1 MKQPHILISGA
12 GLAGS
17 LMAIYL
23 AKRGWRVTVFEQRP
37 DMRKTAMMAGRSIN
51 LALSNRGIMAL
62 REMGIDTEILTQAV
76 QMLGRM
82 LHDKVG
88 NLKFA
93 PYGKDETEYI
103 NSISRGELN
112 KMLMTAAENSGDV
125 TIHFNQQILEVDF
138 DRKVLTL
145 QNAENGAIQ
154 TVRGDLIIGADG
166 ANSAVRQSMEKQI
179 PGYDS
184 NIDWLEHG
192 YKELTIPAAEGGG
205 FRLERNALHIWPRG
219 HYMLIALPNF
229 DGSFTCTLFF
239 PNEGPNSFASIDTA
253 EKVRSFFRQEFA
265 DAVPHLVHLEQE
277 FLNNPVGKLGTLKC
291 FPWQVNNS
299 VVLIGDAAHAVVP
312 FYGQGMN
319 ASFED
324 CRILNQCINKYGAN
338 WEKVLPEYEQLRKI
352 NGDAI
357 GDLAVEN
364 FYEMRD
370 HVANP
375 IFRRK
380 RELEYI
386 LERRY
391 PNYHSKY
398 SLVTFHHEVPYAIAK
413 ELGNKQDDYLMYL
426 CEDIDSVEDLDYD
439 RIYRDLM
446 ALR

>member
-1 MKQPHILISGA
+1 MKQPHILIAGA

-17 LMAIYL
+17 LMAIYF
-23 AKRGWRVTVFEQRP
+23 AKRGWRVDIFESRS
-37 DMRKTAMMAGRSIN
+37 DMRKMQMVAGRSIN
-51 LALSNRGIMAL
+51 LALSHRGIMAL
-62 REMGIDTEILTQAV
+62 KEVGVTDEILKEAV
-76 QMLGRM
+76 KMPGRM
-82 LHDKVG
+82 LHDKAG

-112 KMLMTAAENSGDV
+112 KMLMTAAERYDDV
-125 TIHFNQQILEVDF
+125 KIHFNQTVLEVDF
-138 DRKVLTL
+138 EQKMLTL
-145 QNAENGAIQ
+145 QHTERGAIQ
-154 TVRGDLIIGADG
+154 TIKGDLIIGADG
-166 ANSAVRQSMEKQI
+166 ANSSIRQSMEKKI
-179 PGYDS
+179 ADYES
-184 NIDWLEHG
+184 NVEWLEHG
-192 YKELTIPAAEGGG
+192 YKELSIPAAEGGG
-205 FRLERNALHIWPRG
+205 FRIDRDALHIWPRG
-219 HYMLIALPNF
+219 NYMLIALPNF

-239 PNEGPNSFASIDTA
+239 PNEGPNSFASIDTV
-253 EKVRSFFRQEFA
+253 EKVRSFFQQEFA
-265 DAVPHLVHLEQE
+265 DAVPHLTNLEQE

-291 FPWQVNNS
+291 FPWKVGGS
-299 VVLIGDAAHAVVP
+299 VALIGDAAHAVVP

-324 CRILNQCINKYGAN
+324 CRILNECIDEYGTD
-338 WEKVLPEYEQLRKI
+338 WEKVLAEYEDLRKI

-386 LERRY
+386 LESKY

-398 SLVTFHHEVPYAIAK
+398 SLVTFHPEVPYSVAREK
-413 ELGNKQDDYLMYL
+413 GNRQDDYLMYL
-426 CEDIDSVEDLDYD
+426 CEDIESLEDLDYD

-446 ALR
+446 AM

>member
-17 LMAIYL
+17 LMAIYF
-23 AKRGWRVTVFEQRP
+23 AKRGWRVDIFESRS
-37 DMRKTAMMAGRSIN
+37 DMRKMEMVAGRSIN
-51 LALSNRGIMAL
+51 LALSHRGIMAL
-62 REMGIDTEILTQAV
+62 KEVGVTDEILKEAV
-76 QMLGRM
+76 KMPGRM
-82 LHDKVG
+82 LHDKAG

-112 KMLMTAAENSGDV
+112 KMLMSAAERYEDV
-125 TIHFNQQILEVDF
+125 KIHFNQTVLEVDF
-138 DRKVLTL
+138 DQKKLTL
-145 QNAENGAIQ
+145 QHTESGAIQ
-154 TVRGDLIIGADG
+154 TAIGDLIIGADG
-166 ANSAVRQSMEKQI
+166 ANSAIRQSMEKQI
-179 PGYDS
+179 PNYES
-184 NIDWLEHG
+184 NVDWLEHG

-205 FRLERNALHIWPRG
+205 FRIERDALHIWPRG
-219 HYMLIALPNF
+219 NYMLIALPNF

-239 PNEGPNSFASIDTA
+239 PNEGPNSFATIDSV
-253 EKVRSFFRQEFA
+253 EKVRSFFQQEFA
-265 DAVPHLVHLEQE
+265 DAVPHLTNLEQE

-291 FPWQVNNS
+291 FPWKVGDS
-299 VVLIGDAAHAVVP
+299 TVLIGDAAHAVVP

-324 CRILNQCINKYGAN
+324 CRILNDCIENYGTD
-338 WEKVLPEYEQLRKI
+338 WEKVLAEYEALRKI

-386 LERRY
+386 LERKY

-398 SLVTFHHEVPYAIAK
+398 SLVTFHPEVPYSVAREK
-413 ELGNKQDDYLMYL
+413 GNRQDDYLMYL
-426 CEDIDSVEDLDYD
+426 CEDIESFDDLDYD

-446 ALR
+446 AM

>member
-17 LMAIYL
+17 LMAIYF
-23 AKRGWRVTVFEQRP
+23 AKRGWRVDIFESRS
-37 DMRKTAMMAGRSIN
+37 DMRKMEMVAGRSIN
-51 LALSNRGIMAL
+51 LALSHRGIMAL
-62 REMGIDTEILTQAV
+62 KEVGVTDEILKEAV
-76 QMLGRM
+76 KMPGRM
-82 LHDKVG
+82 LHDKAG

-112 KMLMTAAENSGDV
+112 KMLMSAAERYEDV
-125 TIHFNQQILEVDF
+125 KIHFNQTVLEVDF
-138 DRKVLTL
+138 DQKKLTL
-145 QNAENGAIQ
+145 QHTESGAIQ
-154 TVRGDLIIGADG
+154 TAIGDLIIGADG
-166 ANSAVRQSMEKQI
+166 ANSAIRQSMEKQI
-179 PGYDS
+179 PNYES
-184 NIDWLEHG
+184 NVDWLEHG

-205 FRLERNALHIWPRG
+205 FRIERDALHIWPRG
-219 HYMLIALPNF
+219 NYMLIALPNF

-239 PNEGPNSFASIDTA
+239 PNEGPNSFATIDSV
-253 EKVRSFFRQEFA
+253 EKVRSFFQQEFA
-265 DAVPHLVHLEQE
+265 DAVPHLTNLEQE

-291 FPWQVNNS
+291 FPWKVGDS
-299 VVLIGDAAHAVVP
+299 TVLIGDAAHAVVP

-324 CRILNQCINKYGAN
+324 CRILNDCIEKYGTD
-338 WEKVLPEYEQLRKI
+338 WEKVLAEYEALRKI

-386 LERRY
+386 LERKY

-398 SLVTFHHEVPYAIAK
+398 SLVTFHPEVPYSVAREK
-413 ELGNKQDDYLMYL
+413 GNRQDDYLMYL
-426 CEDIDSVEDLDYD
+426 CEDIESFDDLDYD

-446 ALR
+446 AM

>member
-17 LMAIYL
+17 LMAIYF
-23 AKRGWRVTVFEQRP
+23 AKRGWRVDIFESRS
-37 DMRKTAMMAGRSIN
+37 DMRKMEMVAGRSIN
-51 LALSNRGIMAL
+51 LALSHRGIMAL
-62 REMGIDTEILTQAV
+62 KEVGVTDEILKEAV
-76 QMLGRM
+76 KMPGRM
-82 LHDKVG
+82 LHDKAG

-112 KMLMTAAENSGDV
+112 KMLMSAAERYEDV
-125 TIHFNQQILEVDF
+125 KIHFNQTVLEVDF
-138 DRKVLTL
+138 DQKKLTL
-145 QNAENGAIQ
+145 QHTESGAIQ
-154 TVRGDLIIGADG
+154 TAIGDLIIGADG
-166 ANSAVRQSMEKQI
+166 ANSAIRQSMEKQI
-179 PGYDS
+179 PNYES
-184 NIDWLEHG
+184 NVDWLEHG

-205 FRLERNALHIWPRG
+205 FRIERDALHIWPRG
-219 HYMLIALPNF
+219 NYMLIALPNF

-239 PNEGPNSFASIDTA
+239 PNEGPNSFATIDSV
-253 EKVRSFFRQEFA
+253 EKVRSFFQQEFA
-265 DAVPHLVHLEQE
+265 DAVPHLTNLEQE

-291 FPWQVNNS
+291 FPWKVGDS
-299 VVLIGDAAHAVVP
+299 TVLIGDAAHAVVP

-324 CRILNQCINKYGAN
+324 CRILNDCIEKYGTD
-338 WEKVLPEYEQLRKI
+338 WEKVLAEYEALRKI

-386 LERRY
+386 LERKY

-398 SLVTFHHEVPYAIAK
+398 SLVTFHPEVPYSVAREK
-413 ELGNKQDDYLMYL
+413 GNRQDDYLMYL
-426 CEDIDSVEDLDYD
+426 CEDLESFDDLDYD

-446 ALR
+446 AM